1 MLDRRLKRLLR
12 KIDGVSVAE
21 KEGQDLYAFIASK
34 FFDVPYAE
42 CLEWKDGKPYVKGQ
56 SRRKFAKAVILLM
69 FYARYSPKHINKG
82 IEFMDTVLSCYS
94 YDSNVKG

>member
-1 MLDRRLKRLLR
+1 MLR

-42 CLEWKDGKPYVKGQ
+42 CLEWKEGNPYIKGQ
-56 SRRKFAKAVILLM
+56 SRRKFAKMVILLM
-69 FYARYSPKHINKG
+69 FYARYYPKHINKG
-82 IEFMDTVLSCYS
+82 IELMNKVITGYS
-94 YDSNVKG
+94 YDSDVKG